1 MSTLSFNTPLTDA
14 FLVDLRTLLQP
25 ADLLMGPEDLERFC
39 HDETE
44 DLRFPPQ
51 VVVQPRT
58 TEQVAAVV
66 KICAAH
72 HVPITPMGARTGLS
86 GGALAVYGGVGLS
99 MAKMD
104 AIIAIDEKNL
114 QVTVE
119 PGVINKF
126 CKKPWPQ
133 KGCTT
138 RRIPAAAAVVP
149 SAVIWPRMPVGQE
162 L

>member
-25 ADLLMGPEDLERFC
+25 ADLLMGPEDLERFG

-66 KICAAH
+66 KSLRSSTMC
-72 HVPITPMGARTGLS
+72 PLRPWARAR
-86 GGALAVYGGVGLS
+86 ALAAARWPYAAAWVLS

-104 AIIAIDEKNL
+104 AIIPPSTKRTFKL
-114 QVTVE
+114 Q
-119 PGVINKF
+119 
-126 CKKPWPQ
+126 
-133 KGCTT
+133 
-138 RRIPAAAAVVP
+138 
-149 SAVIWPRMPVGQE
+149 
-162 L
+162 